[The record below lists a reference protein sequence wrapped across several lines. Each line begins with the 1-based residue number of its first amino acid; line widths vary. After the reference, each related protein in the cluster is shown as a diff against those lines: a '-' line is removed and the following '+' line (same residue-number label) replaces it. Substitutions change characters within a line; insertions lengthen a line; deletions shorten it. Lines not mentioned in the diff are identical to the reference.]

1 MKALF
6 EKRDLHDVLT
16 LTNSLSY
23 LWALFPTLADPPTVV
38 QFINPQEILVQALKR
53 SGLSDCWQMH
63 RYYIYKKYFLSKLT
77 TLSLYQKSFKLL
89 VYILQ
94 SIY

>member
-6 EKRDLHDVLT
+6 EKRDLHDVVT

-23 LWALFPTLADPPTVV
+23 LWALSPTLADPPTVV

-53 SGLSDCWQMH
+53 SGL
-63 RYYIYKKYFLSKLT
+63 
-77 TLSLYQKSFKLL
+77 
-89 VYILQ
+89 
-94 SIY
+94 

>member
-6 EKRDLHDVLT
+6 EKRDLHDVPT
-16 LTNSLSY
+16 LANSMPY
-23 LWALFPTLADPPTVV
+23 LWALSPTSADPPTVV
-38 QFINPQEILVQALKR
+38 QFINPQEILVEALKR

-77 TLSLYQKSFKLL
+77 TLSLYQRSFKLL